1 VWANATSDGIT
12 RDLEAM
18 AESGIG
24 GTYLMPIG
32 NAGKR
37 TLALSAE
44 GWVQFEFAEP
54 FTCRSIRMSPDQ
66 RTAYQLHRVEVL
78 IGDDGLPV
86 EVRTTWTWH
95 HNERWLDPKEPLDPA
110 GFMGIV
116 TLKTARPAGS
126 VGLQLPSLHP
136 NHEQPE

>member
-1 VWANATSDGIT
+1 MLVIVIDNPLGTCGLRLYRLSVPRPYSSRSTVWANATSDGIT

-44 GWVQFEFAEP
+44 GWVQFEFARP
-54 FTCRSIRMSPDQ
+54 GHGTTTRDGSIPRNPS
-66 RTAYQLHRVEVL
+66 T
-78 IGDDGLPV
+78 
-86 EVRTTWTWH
+86 
-95 HNERWLDPKEPLDPA
+95 
-110 GFMGIV
+110 
-116 TLKTARPAGS
+116 RPALWVS
-126 VGLQLPSLHP
+126 
-136 NHEQPE
+136 